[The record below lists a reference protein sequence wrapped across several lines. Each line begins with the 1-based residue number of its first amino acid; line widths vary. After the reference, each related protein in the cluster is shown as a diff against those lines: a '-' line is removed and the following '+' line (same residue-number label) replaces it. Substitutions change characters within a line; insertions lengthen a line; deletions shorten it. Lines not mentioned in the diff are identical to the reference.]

1 MKGLWLQGEFKLDF
15 PLKTVSYCRYIFE
28 ISYIMLIAVKQGVET
43 PSGVSAIGPYL
54 SGGAS

>member
-1 MKGLWLQGEFKLDF
+1 MKGLWLQGEFKLDL

-43 PSGVSAIGPYL
+43 PSGVSAIEPYL
-54 SGGAS
+54 SGGR